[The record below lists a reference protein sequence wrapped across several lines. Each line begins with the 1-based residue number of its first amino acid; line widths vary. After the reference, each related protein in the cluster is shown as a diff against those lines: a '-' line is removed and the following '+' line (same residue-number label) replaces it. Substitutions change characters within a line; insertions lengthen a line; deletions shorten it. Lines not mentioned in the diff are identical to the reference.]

1 MAEVLPVPLAT
12 IVIALA
18 ALVLYVIAWR
28 VARHLT
34 PGVKL
39 TARMVLVLVALAPV
53 GGIVLFT
60 DRSAL
65 KSDQKLNAD
74 ADQRRARTA
83 PESAP
88 PPPAQRPVTRSAAPP
103 ASKAP
108 PPATGGAEPAPQQTR
123 EPDFSVVPVFFGTD
137 RKREEG
143 GKRIA
148 FAAERARRLEM
159 GRAMV
164 SVPRDHKVPDIERP
178 WTIRVPFTRFV
189 IYEEKEDPKKH
200 FTIQEIR
207 VASKDEMLDFV
218 RRRLDASQR
227 FKDQAFIF
235 VHGYNTTF
243 DNAVYRTAQLAYD
256 LNFDGAPFL
265 YSWPSGG
272 GVASYIYDRESSAQ
286 AQPYLKEFMEMVLN
300 ETRAKNV
307 NVIAHSMGNQPLLAV
322 LREIRLAMGPNAKV
336 RLNQIILAA
345 PDVDRD
351 VFLNVARDLQGLS
364 NGVTLYASST
374 DRAMIASRT
383 LTGIPRAGDVPSTGP
398 IVLPGIDTI
407 DVTQTST
414 DTLALNHSGYAEKE
428 ALLNDIAL
436 LIRTGERPPEKRI
449 PILQKVNTSAGVY
462 WRYPP
467 R

>member
-1 MAEVLPVPLAT
+1 MEEVLPVPLAT

-39 TARMVLVLVALAPV
+39 SARMVLVLVALAPV
-53 GGIVLFT
+53 GGIVLFAERPAQKA
-60 DRSAL
+60 DSRL
-65 KSDQKLNAD
+65 KAE
-74 ADQRRARTA
+74 ADQRRAARP

-88 PPPAQRPVTRSAAPP
+88 PAPKPATRSAAPP
-103 ASKAP
+103 PPASAP
-108 PPATGGAEPAPQQTR
+108 PPGTGGTAPGQPQTR

-148 FAAERARRLEM
+148 YASDRARRLEM
-159 GRAMV
+159 GRALV

-178 WTIRVPFTRFV
+178 WTIRVPFTRIV

-200 FTIQEIR
+200 FTVQEIR
-207 VASKDEMLDFV
+207 VASKDEMLDLV
-218 RRRLDASQR
+218 RRRLDTSQR

-300 ETRAKNV
+300 ETRARSV

-322 LREIRLAMGPNAKV
+322 LREIRLAMGPTPKV

-407 DVTQTST
+407 DVTQTTT

-449 PILQKVNTSAGVY
+449 PILQKVSTPSGSY
-462 WRYPP
+462 WRYPT